1 MSKIIQ
7 IATTPSVLLDTSNS
21 KAVKTPPHLER
32 ARLFAL
38 TDDGAVYCMTLPGA
52 GSDAGK
58 WRRLPSLENDQPT
71 QITAVKDDIDSPA

>member
-38 TDDGAVYCMTLPGA
+38 TDDGAVYCMALPGA

-58 WRRLPSLENDQPT
+58 WRRLPSLENDHPT
-71 QITAVKDDIDSPA
+71 LIKAGPDDSNPPA